1 MTLAQYLRIWL
12 ASMRYSI
19 VRNLMFRFDTI
30 LWFLVEAAWMVVN
43 IVLIEVIFGHI
54 DSLAGWSKYEML
66 LLVGTSMV
74 IGRLFMGL
82 FMSNLFDIGRTVRT
96 GTFDFFLAQP
106 GNPLFMVSTRKI
118 ELDGI
123 FNAVLGLALVVF
135 AAIRLDL
142 HPGIADILVFGI
154 MVTCG
159 LLIHYSVCALLM
171 STTFWTIRTDGV
183 EGGYFTLFEFSRLPR
198 SAFRGLANIVFV
210 YLFPAV
216 IVSNFPART
225 LISGVQPVLLLW
237 LVGATVAWFGLAVF
251 VFNRGL
257 RQYTSASS

>member
-1 MTLAQYLRIWL
+1 MTLSQYLKIWL

-54 DSLAGWSKYEML
+54 DSLAGWSKHEML

-82 FMSNLFDIGRTVRT
+82 FMSNLFEIGRTVRS

-106 GNPLFMVSTRKI
+106 GNPLFMVSTRKV
-118 ELDGI
+118 ELDGL
-123 FNAVLGLALVVF
+123 FNAILGVALVVF
-135 AAIRLDL
+135 AAVKLEL
-142 HPGIADILVFGI
+142 HPGLWDMLAFVL
-154 MVTCG
+154 MVVCG
-159 LLIHYSVCALLM
+159 LLIHYSVCAILM
-171 STTFWTIRTDGV
+171 STTFWIIRTDGV

-198 SAFRGLANIVFV
+198 SAFRGLGNIVFV

-216 IVSNFPART
+216 IVSNIPART
-225 LISGVQPVLLLW
+225 LIDGIQPVTLLW
-237 LVGATVAWFGLAVF
+237 LIGVTIAWFWLAVF
-251 VFNRGL
+251 LFNRGL